1 MASRPRPEPIR
12 TCFSGKPLLGG
23 VSPVAPGPGTNGEV
37 LVPAVT
43 GGVVLA
49 ELEVAG
55 GLVVTVVAG
64 VVGVVLGVLGVVIGV
79 VGVVIGVVGVVGVVI
94 GVVGVVI
101 GVVIGVVG
109 VVTGVVGVVGVVTG
123 VVGVVSGLEG
133 VVTGEVVGAGILQP
147 FSKIAIPS
155 ASQFKEKVCP
165 WNMNGGMMSPHFPSG
180 PLSGNIGPWCSE

>member
-12 TCFSGKPLLGG
+12 TCFSGKPLLRG

-37 LVPAVT
+37 LLPAVT
-43 GGVVLA
+43 GGVVPA

-64 VVGVVLGVLGVVIGV
+64 VVGVVLGVLGVV
-79 VGVVIGVVGVVGVVI
+79 
-94 GVVGVVI
+94 
-101 GVVIGVVG
+101 
-109 VVTGVVGVVGVVTG
+109 TGVVGVLSGV
-123 VVGVVSGLEG
+123 EG

-165 WNMNGGMMSPHFPSG
+165 WNMNGGMMSPHFPSDPVAG
-180 PLSGNIGPWCSE
+180 KIGPVCST

>member
-37 LVPAVT
+37 LLPAVT
-43 GGVVLA
+43 GGVVPA
-49 ELEVAG
+49 ELEGAG

-64 VVGVVLGVLGVVIGV
+64 VVGVVLGVLGVVT
-79 VGVVIGVVGVVGVVI
+79 GVVGVVGVVT
-94 GVVGVVI
+94 GVVGVVT
-101 GVVIGVVG
+101 GVVG

-123 VVGVVSGLEG
+123 VVGVLSGVEG

-155 ASQFKEKVCP
+155 ASQFREYVCP
-165 WNMNGGMMSPHFPSG
+165 WNMNGGIMSPHFPSDPVAG
-180 PLSGNIGPWCSE
+180 KIGPVCSR

>member
-37 LVPAVT
+37 LLPAVT
-43 GGVVLA
+43 GGVVPA
-49 ELEVAG
+49 ELEGAG

-64 VVGVVLGVLGVVIGV
+64 VVGVVLGVLGVVT
-79 VGVVIGVVGVVGVVI
+79 
-94 GVVGVVI
+94 
-101 GVVIGVVG
+101 GVVG

-123 VVGVVSGLEG
+123 VVGVLSGVEG

-155 ASQFKEKVCP
+155 ASQFREYVCP
-165 WNMNGGMMSPHFPSG
+165 WNMNGGIMSPHFPSDPVAG
-180 PLSGNIGPWCSE
+180 KIGPVCSR

>member
-37 LVPAVT
+37 LLPAVT
-43 GGVVLA
+43 GGVVPA
-49 ELEVAG
+49 ELEGAG

-64 VVGVVLGVLGVVIGV
+64 VVGVVLGVLGVVT
-79 VGVVIGVVGVVGVVI
+79 GVVGVVGVVT
-94 GVVGVVI
+94 GVVGVVT
-101 GVVIGVVG
+101 GVVGVVTGVVG

-123 VVGVVSGLEG
+123 VVGVLSGVEG

-155 ASQFKEKVCP
+155 ASQFREYVCP
-165 WNMNGGMMSPHFPSG
+165 WNMNGGIMSPHFPSDPVAG
-180 PLSGNIGPWCSE
+180 KIGPVCSR